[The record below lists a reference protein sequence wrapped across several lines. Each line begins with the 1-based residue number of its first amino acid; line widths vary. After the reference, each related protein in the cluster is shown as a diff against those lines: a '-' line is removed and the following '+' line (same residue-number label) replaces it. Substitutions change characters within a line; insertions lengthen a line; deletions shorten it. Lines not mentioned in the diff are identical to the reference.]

1 VPVWD
6 VAMSG
11 YGACAERTLLGRLEE
26 QRLAERQRDPTDRR
40 RHIVRITPRG
50 SAPR

>member
-11 YGACAERTLLGRLEE
+11 YGACAERTLLGRLEG
-26 QRLAERQRDPTDRR
+26 QGLAERQRDPTDRR
-40 RHIVRITPRG
+40 RHIVRISAR
-50 SAPR
+50 SAPH